1 MGHKLKSKNHDSHI
15 SVSILV
21 FAFAFAQLL
30 ICNKKD
36 LQPTDFVISN
46 PDKFQEERNSFIKR
60 NRNTKREKNIE

>member
-21 FAFAFAQLL
+21 FAFAFAFAFAQLL

-46 PDKFQEERNSFIKR
+46 PDKFQEERSRFIER
-60 NRNTKREKNIE
+60 NRNTR